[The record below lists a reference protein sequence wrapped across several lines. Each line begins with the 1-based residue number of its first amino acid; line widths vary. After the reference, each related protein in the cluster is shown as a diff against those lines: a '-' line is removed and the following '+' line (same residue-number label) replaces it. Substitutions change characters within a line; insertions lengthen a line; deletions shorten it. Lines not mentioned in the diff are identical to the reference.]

1 MLNSSV
7 ELEVVEG
14 VGVGG
19 VTLPNNVRAAEMTL
33 SSLYLII
40 STWPVLRTAC

>member
-7 ELEVVEG
+7 ELEVVE
-14 VGVGG
+14 GVGG